1 MEDKKTP
8 RAELGWQL
16 YLLEDEMSTIKKK
29 TIILLILIVIGIILA
44 FIVFSGS
51 NNVHNPLDNGQGDN
65 ILNTILN

>member
-16 YLLEDEMSTIKKK
+16 YLLEDEMNTIKKK

-44 FIVFSGS
+44 FMVYS
-51 NNVHNPLDNGQGDN
+51 
-65 ILNTILN
+65 LNFN